1 MKSSIVFF
9 GLFLIASCN
18 SNPEGVSIKSAVIFG
33 ENDIQDINL
42 KSLEIQKNAESV
54 AAMINKRNIGV
65 GNQGLEF
72 LTDKKARKFCDG
84 APDGYAECT
93 GFLVGPQLLLT
104 AGHCYKS
111 EDLNPLDECRNFA
124 WVFDYKKNEKI
135 SVNNYYHCK
144 EVIALE
150 NSDLGPDYALIKLDR
165 KVTDRK
171 PLKLDFEHQL
181 KYHQEV
187 FLIGHSLGRPLTYSG
202 KSQVYTTTMP
212 DQFQTM
218 LDGFSGNSGAPVFDA
233 KTNKVIG
240 IHVAGEASQM
250 TYNEVEGCFELNQC
264 EESIQS
270 PCVYSVELKLS
281 ALSKIKTILE
291 VE

>member
-1 MKSSIVFF
+1 
-9 GLFLIASCN
+9 
-18 SNPEGVSIKSAVIFG
+18 
-33 ENDIQDINL
+33 
-42 KSLEIQKNAESV
+42 
-54 AAMINKRNIGV
+54 MINKRNVGV

-104 AGHCYKS
+104 AGHCFKS
-111 EDLNPLDECRNFA
+111 DELNPIDECRNFA
-124 WVFDYKKNEKI
+124 WVFDYKKNDKI
-135 SVNNYYHCK
+135 LSQNYYHCK

-150 NSDLGPDYALIKLDR
+150 TSELGPDYALIKLNR
-165 KVTDRK
+165 RVTDRK
-171 PLKLDFEHQL
+171 PLKLDFEQQI
-181 KYHQEV
+181 KFKEQVY
-187 FLIGHSLGRPLTYSG
+187 LIGHSLGRPLAYSG
-202 KSQVYTTTMP
+202 KSQIYTTTQLH
-212 DQFQTM
+212 QFQTM

-250 TYNEVEGCFELNQC
+250 TFNESQGCYELNHC
-264 EESIQS
+264 EESIQT
-270 PCVYSVELKLS
+270 PCVYSIELKLS

-291 VE
+291 AK